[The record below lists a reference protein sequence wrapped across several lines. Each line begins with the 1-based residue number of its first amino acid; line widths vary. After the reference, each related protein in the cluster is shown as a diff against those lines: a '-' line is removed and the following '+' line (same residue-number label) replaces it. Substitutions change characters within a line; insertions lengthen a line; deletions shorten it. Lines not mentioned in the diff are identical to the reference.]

1 MSTSIENL
9 ESGKVPSEGVDLIL
23 TSKNDLNDS
32 EMTPHTESGSV
43 SEDEAGGWLGAIGSD
58 FRNIATCFK
67 ANIPPVLGGMAN
79 LVHKTAMSVAAEIAQ
94 LEHDSELDAER
105 WKEESPHGSP
115 DKESGS
121 LSLPW
126 EIRRDLGQDGIPVYV
141 TDEQLMEDI
150 LGLSLLEKTFR
161 EPFSP
166 STLDSTGKA
175 SFVLDEPRI
184 YLIRRLLDMDENLAA
199 MHARLSGEFT
209 CQIGSA
215 IRYGTIQ
222 IGSFLD

>member
-1 MSTSIENL
+1 MSAPFENL
-9 ESGKVPSEGVDLIL
+9 DSGKVPSVGVDLIL
-23 TSKNDLNDS
+23 MSKNDLHDS

-43 SEDEAGGWLGAIGSD
+43 SEDEAGGWLGSIGSD

-94 LEHDSELDAER
+94 LEHDSELDAKR

-126 EIRRDLGQDGIPVYV
+126 EIRRELGQDGIPV
-141 TDEQLMEDI
+141 
-150 LGLSLLEKTFR
+150 
-161 EPFSP
+161 
-166 STLDSTGKA
+166 
-175 SFVLDEPRI
+175 
-184 YLIRRLLDMDENLAA
+184 
-199 MHARLSGEFT
+199 
-209 CQIGSA
+209 
-215 IRYGTIQ
+215 
-222 IGSFLD
+222 